1 MSGLFN
7 EASLVLVPSGYKAG
21 KVYSEVPT
29 DGDGD
34 LTFTRASSATR
45 VNSDGLIESPRT
57 NLVLYSEE
65 FDNAYWNKALGTI
78 TANATTAPDGTLTA
92 DLFTKTSGVN
102 TVSQLGSST
111 SVYTTTGANT
121 LSVYIKPNVGN
132 SVILRLDNGGNT
144 ANFAFNFTTKTF
156 SSSGANV
163 ISSSFDELLN
173 GWFRLKV
180 TGNVTST
187 SWSLTHCLLFDNPT
201 NDSMYIWGAQLEQGS
216 TATEYI
222 PTTNSARTTFA
233 GITQDGTSAANVPRL
248 DYSQGS
254 CPALLLEP
262 QRTNSVLYSNN
273 TFANGTNGSSATT
286 TTPSVI
292 DGVNYRKMT
301 ATAVDGNIF
310 ASVSQLG
317 STPTGL
323 MCFSVF
329 LKKGSC
335 DDVQIIDQNTTGKS
349 IRVNLSNGAII
360 SQSLGLICGVESYG
374 NDVYRVYIVQDFT
387 SIGFRYDLYA
397 KEIGDFYYTTAQMES
412 GSYPTSVIITNGAA
426 STRLADDVSLT
437 SAAVST
443 IAPTSGVTMFID
455 FYLSQNQQTARFA
468 VFDNAYSNY
477 IFLGSQDLASNQSL
491 RCDVRG
497 GGVTFLSYAPS
508 FTSVGRHKMAVK
520 FLTSGIKV
528 YLDGVEVASSG
539 ANAGFSASFQ
549 KIILGRDYPLAAGA
563 FSTSMT
569 NSIMIFPTALTDT
582 QCIELT
588 TL

>member
-7 EASLVLVPSGYKAG
+7 QASLVLVPSGYKSG

-29 DGDGD
+29 NGDGD

-45 VNSDGLIESPRT
+45 VNSDGLIEKART
-57 NLVLYSEE
+57 NLVLYSEQ
-65 FDNAYWNKALGTI
+65 FDNAAWFKASTTV
-78 TANATTAPDGTLTA
+78 TANYAPSPNGSTTADRIVFTSSSSYVLQSFSGIYTASIYVKGTAGETIKFGVGNNVA
-92 DLFTKTSGVN
+92 QGAMFTFSGDWQRIV
-102 TVSQLGSST
+102 
-111 SVYTTTGANT
+111 
-121 LSVYIKPNVGN
+121 NVGSVSTTLIFFSNFN
-132 SVILRLDNGGNT
+132 SAT
-144 ANFAFNFTTKTF
+144 ATDFL
-156 SSSGANV
+156 V
-163 ISSSFDELLN
+163 
-173 GWFRLKV
+173 
-180 TGNVTST
+180 
-187 SWSLTHCLLFDNPT
+187 
-201 NDSMYIWGAQLEQGS
+201 WGAQLETGDI
-216 TATEYI
+216 ATDYI
-222 PTTNSARTTFA
+222 PTTTIARTTFA
-233 GITQDGTSAANVPRL
+233 GITQDGTSASNVPRL

-292 DGVNYRKMT
+292 NGLYYRKMT

-582 QCIELT
+582 QL
-588 TL
+588 

>member
-7 EASLVLVPSGYKAG
+7 EASLVLVPSGYKSG

-29 DGDGD
+29 NGDGD

-45 VNSDGLIESPRT
+45 VNSDGLIEKART
-57 NLVLYSEE
+57 NLVLYSEQ
-65 FDNAYWNKALGTI
+65 FDNAAWFKASTTV
-78 TANATTAPDGTLTA
+78 TANYAPSPNGSTTADRIVFTSSSSYVLQSFSGIYTASIYVKGTAGETIKFGVGNNVA
-92 DLFTKTSGVN
+92 QGAMFTFSGDWQRIV
-102 TVSQLGSST
+102 
-111 SVYTTTGANT
+111 
-121 LSVYIKPNVGN
+121 NVGSVSTTLIFFSNFN
-132 SVILRLDNGGNT
+132 SAT
-144 ANFAFNFTTKTF
+144 ATDFL
-156 SSSGANV
+156 V
-163 ISSSFDELLN
+163 
-173 GWFRLKV
+173 
-180 TGNVTST
+180 
-187 SWSLTHCLLFDNPT
+187 
-201 NDSMYIWGAQLEQGS
+201 WGAQLETGDI
-216 TATEYI
+216 ATDYI
-222 PTTNSARTTFA
+222 PTTTIARTTFA
-233 GITQDGTSAANVPRL
+233 GITQDGTSASNVPRL

>member
-29 DGDGD
+29 NGDGD

-45 VNSDGLIESPRT
+45 VNSDGLIEKART
-57 NLVLYSEE
+57 NLVLYSEQ
-65 FDNAYWNKALGTI
+65 FDNAAWFKASTTV
-78 TANATTAPDGTLTA
+78 TANYAPSPNGSTTADRIVFTSSSSYVLQSFSGIYTASIYVKGTAGETIKFGVGNNVA
-92 DLFTKTSGVN
+92 QGAMFTFSGDWQRIV
-102 TVSQLGSST
+102 
-111 SVYTTTGANT
+111 
-121 LSVYIKPNVGN
+121 NVGSVSTTLIFFSNFN
-132 SVILRLDNGGNT
+132 SAT
-144 ANFAFNFTTKTF
+144 ATDFL
-156 SSSGANV
+156 V
-163 ISSSFDELLN
+163 
-173 GWFRLKV
+173 
-180 TGNVTST
+180 
-187 SWSLTHCLLFDNPT
+187 
-201 NDSMYIWGAQLEQGS
+201 WGAQLETGDI
-216 TATEYI
+216 ATDYI
-222 PTTNSARTTFA
+222 PTTTIARTTFA
-233 GITQDGTSAANVPRL
+233 GITQDGTSASNVPRL

-582 QCIELT
+582 HCIELT

>member
-7 EASLVLVPSGYKAG
+7 QASLVLVPSGYKSG

-29 DGDGD
+29 NGDGD

-45 VNSDGLIESPRT
+45 VNSDGLIEKART
-57 NLVLYSEE
+57 NLVLYSEQ
-65 FDNAYWNKALGTI
+65 FDNAAWFKASTTV
-78 TANATTAPDGTLTA
+78 TANYAPSPNGSTTADRIVFTSSSSYVLQSFSGIYTASIYVKGTAGETIKFGVGNNVA
-92 DLFTKTSGVN
+92 QGAMFTFSGDWQRIV
-102 TVSQLGSST
+102 
-111 SVYTTTGANT
+111 
-121 LSVYIKPNVGN
+121 NVGSVSTTLIFFSNFN
-132 SVILRLDNGGNT
+132 SAT
-144 ANFAFNFTTKTF
+144 ATDFL
-156 SSSGANV
+156 V
-163 ISSSFDELLN
+163 
-173 GWFRLKV
+173 
-180 TGNVTST
+180 
-187 SWSLTHCLLFDNPT
+187 
-201 NDSMYIWGAQLEQGS
+201 WGAQLETGDI
-216 TATEYI
+216 ATDYI
-222 PTTNSARTTFA
+222 PTTTIARTTFA
-233 GITQDGTSAANVPRL
+233 GITQDGTSASNVPRL

-292 DGVNYRKMT
+292 DGLYYRKMT